1 MKKNITILV
10 AALAV
15 LLFSAGISSC
25 SKNSSVSLS
34 GTTWVASEEIQNQ
47 NYTVAYTLIFLS
59 DTAYSLTMNYSYN
72 GDDGADTFNGI
83 YSVNGNSVTLI
94 LSVQTT
100 TGTMSQNMTGT
111 ISGNTMTLSAV
122 GGTMLF
128 KKL

>member
-1 MKKNITILV
+1 MKKIITILV

-34 GTTWVASEEIQNQ
+34 GTTWVASEEIQN
-47 NYTVAYTLIFLS
+47 YTAAYTLIFLS
-59 DTAYSLTMNYSYN
+59 DTAYSLTINHSYN

-122 GGTMLF
+122 GGTILF

>member
-1 MKKNITILV
+1 MKKIITILV

-25 SKNSSVSLS
+25 SKNSSNSLS
-34 GTTWVASEEIQNQ
+34 GTTWVATEEHQ
-47 NYTVAYTLIFLS
+47 YFTVAYTLIFLS

-72 GDDGADTFNGI
+72 GDDGADTVNGI

-111 ISGNTMTLSAV
+111 ISGNTMTLSAE